1 MSRRHSFQMFLISVY
16 ITTSL
21 LFLPSLPTPLS
32 TFPFNRADDLSKWVD
47 LNETCSD
54 QCSCPNHVWHPVCGS
69 DHVTYISPCLAGCQS
84 LTGKAKFVSHML
96 FTELSWK
103 NIFYGTKQYGRI
115 VIETFLSDGNYK
127 YRVG

>member
-1 MSRRHSFQMFLISVY
+1 MSRRHSFQMFFDLCLY
-16 ITTSL
+16 NH
-21 LFLPSLPTPLS
+21 LPPLSPFSTHPLS

-103 NIFYGTKQYGRI
+103 
-115 VIETFLSDGNYK
+115 K
-127 YRVG
+127 YLLWYQTVWTYSQKDFF